1 MSMSANTTHGHVREH
16 RSLLARVE
24 KRALVRIAE
33 RLPRAVNSDHLSAL
47 GLAGMALAGGAFWA
61 SHWFD
66 GALVVVVAALAVNWF
81 GDSLDGTVA
90 RVRNQ
95 QRPMYGFYV
104 DHVID
109 VAGAVLLFGGLGLSP
124 YMTLEVALALT
135 VAYLMI
141 SAEAYLATHAR
152 GVFRMAMFKV
162 GPTELR
168 ILLAFGTLYLYY
180 KPTVVLAGSEHLLF
194 DVGGV
199 VATAGMAGTF
209 VLSAVRN
216 TLALYRAEPVPRA
229 DRPIPR
235 ADQPH
240 PRADQPHPRKGPA
253 PAAGNLPVGRRAS
266 GDRTLRSKALA
277 SAMLLALTVGG
288 VTAAGTP
295 ARAAELHPQTV
306 AAWNAYVASTEQRMA
321 GELSS
326 AERFLVQD
334 FDRDAEAER
343 RAVLD
348 GEIPVEQMRSRGPA
362 GRKIDVPKGAIHHWR
377 GSIFVPGVTL
387 DDVLHGVR
395 SPLRQEDLQEDVI
408 ESRVLERDAD
418 RVRVFLKLRR
428 KKLVTVHFNTE
439 HEMRYARHGAGR
451 ASSRSVATRIAE
463 LEEAGTPDEREKPIG
478 VDRGFL
484 WRLNSY
490 WRYEQVAGGVIVEC
504 ESITLSRSIPS
515 LVRWMV
521 KPLIEGAAR
530 ESMERTLSSLKDRL
544 VAGAGVGP
552 RAGAATRV
560 ASVGSP
566 HAGRAQ

>member
-1 MSMSANTTHGHVREH
+1 MSANHTRGHVREH
-16 RSLLARVE
+16 GSLLARVE
-24 KRALVRIAE
+24 KRTLVRIAE

-47 GLAGMALAGGAFWA
+47 GLAGMAVAGGAFWA
-61 SHWFD
+61 SHWTD
-66 GALVVVVAALAVNWF
+66 AALVVVVAALAVNWF

-152 GVFRMAMFKV
+152 GVFQMAMFKV

-180 KPTVVLAGSEHLLF
+180 KPTVVLAGSEYLLF

-199 VATAGMAGTF
+199 VATAGMAGAFT
-209 VLSAVRN
+209 LSAARN
-216 TLALYRAEPVPRA
+216 TLALYRAEPVPRP
-229 DRPIPR
+229 DP
-235 ADQPH
+235 PH
-240 PRADQPHPRKGPA
+240 SPHPRKGRA
-253 PAAGNLPVGRRAS
+253 PAAGNPPVDRRAS
-266 GDRTLRSKALA
+266 GDRTLESKALA
-277 SAMLLALTVGG
+277 SATLLALTVGG
-288 VTAAGTP
+288 VAAAGVP
-295 ARAAELHPQTV
+295 ASAAELHPRTV
-306 AAWNAYVASTEQRMA
+306 AAWNDYVASTERRIA
-321 GELSS
+321 RELS
-326 AERFLVQD
+326 AGGDFLGQD
-334 FDRDAEAER
+334 FDPDAEGVR

-348 GEIPVEQMRSRGPA
+348 GEVPVARMRSRGPG
-362 GRKIDVPKGAIHHWR
+362 GRTIDVPKGAIHHWR
-377 GSIFVPGVTL
+377 GSILVPGVTL
-387 DDVLHGVR
+387 DDVFHGVR
-395 SPLRQEDLQEDVI
+395 SPLRQEDLQEDVL

-428 KKLVTVHFNTE
+428 RKIVTVHFNTE

-463 LEEAGTPDEREKPIG
+463 LEDAGTPDEREKPVG

-521 KPLIEGAAR
+521 KPLIESAAR
-530 ESMERTLSSLKDRL
+530 ESMGRTLTSMKDRL
-544 VAGAGVGP
+544 LAGAGG
-552 RAGAATRV
+552 GADAAPRV
-560 ASVGSP
+560 ASAGSP
-566 HAGRAQ
+566 GAGQAQ

>member
-1 MSMSANTTHGHVREH
+1 MSANNARGHVREH
-16 RSLLARVE
+16 GSLLARVE
-24 KRALVRIAE
+24 KRTLVRIAG
-33 RLPRAVNSDHLSAL
+33 RLPRAVNSDHLSIL
-47 GLAGMALAGGAFWA
+47 GLAGMALAGAAFWA
-61 SHWFD
+61 SHWTD
-66 GALVVVVAALAVNWF
+66 AALVVVVAALAVNWF
-81 GDSLDGTVA
+81 GDSLDGTLA

-124 YMTLEVALALT
+124 YMSLEVALALT

-180 KPTVVLAGSEHLLF
+180 KPRVVLAGSEYLLF

-199 VATAGMAGTF
+199 VAAAGMCGAF

-216 TLALYRAEPVPRA
+216 TLALYRAEPVP
-229 DRPIPR
+229 PLTETKTKTP
-235 ADQPH
+235 PH
-240 PRADQPHPRKGPA
+240 PRPRSAAEAGDSPVKEA
-253 PAAGNLPVGRRAS
+253 PGNRSLQ
-266 GDRTLRSKALA
+266 SKALA
-277 SAMLLALTVGG
+277 SATLLALTVGA
-288 VTAAGTP
+288 VTAAVAP
-295 ARAAELHPQTV
+295 ASAAELHPRTV
-306 AAWNAYVASTEQRMA
+306 AAWNTYVASTEQRIARELAA
-321 GELSS
+321 GGD
-326 AERFLVQD
+326 FLVQD
-334 FDRDAEAER
+334 FDPAAEAVR
-343 RAVLD
+343 RAVLE
-348 GEIPVEQMRSRGPA
+348 GEVPVARMRSRGPA
-362 GRKIDVPKGAIHHWR
+362 GRNIDVPKGAIHHWR

-387 DDVLHGVR
+387 DGVLHGVR

-408 ESRVLERDAD
+408 GSRVLERDAD

-428 KKLVTVHFNTE
+428 KKFVTVHFNTE
-439 HEMRYARHGAGR
+439 HEMRYVQHGVGR

-463 LEEAGTPDEREKPIG
+463 LEDAGTPDEREKPVG

-490 WRYEQVAGGVIVEC
+490 WRYEEVAGGVIVEC

-521 KPLIEGAAR
+521 KPLIESAAR
-530 ESMERTLSSLKDRL
+530 ESMERTLTSLRERL
-544 VAGAGVGP
+544 LAGVG
-552 RAGAATRV
+552 AGADATTRI
-560 ASVGSP
+560 AGVGSP
-566 HAGRAQ
+566 GAWRAQ

>member
-1 MSMSANTTHGHVREH
+1 MSANTTRGHVREH

-24 KRALVRIAE
+24 KRALVWIAE

-61 SHWFD
+61 SNWTD
-66 GALVVVVAALAVNWF
+66 SALVVVVAALAVNWF
-81 GDSLDGTVA
+81 GDSLDGTLA

-124 YMTLEVALALT
+124 YMTLGVALALT

-168 ILLAFGTLYLYY
+168 ILLASGALVLYY
-180 KPTVVLAGSEHLLF
+180 KPTVVLAGSEYLLF

-199 VATAGMAGTF
+199 VAAAGMVGTF

-229 DRPIPR
+229 D
-235 ADQPH
+235 QPH
-240 PRADQPHPRKGPA
+240 PRERPVS
-253 PAAGNLPVGRRAS
+253 AAGNAPVGRRAS
-266 GDRTLRSKALA
+266 GDRTLQSKALA
-277 SAMLLALTVGG
+277 SVTLLALTVGG
-288 VTAAGTP
+288 VAAAGAP
-295 ARAAELHPQTV
+295 ASAAELHPRTV
-306 AAWNAYVASTEQRMA
+306 AAWNDYVASTEQRIA
-321 GELSS
+321 RELS
-326 AERFLVQD
+326 AGGDFLVQD
-334 FDRDAEAER
+334 FDSDAAGVR

-348 GEIPVEQMRSRGPA
+348 GEVPVARMRSRGPG
-362 GRKIDVPKGAIHHWR
+362 GRTIDVPKGAIHHWR
-377 GSIFVPGVTL
+377 GSILVPGVTL
-387 DDVLHGVR
+387 ADVLHGVR
-395 SPLRQEDLQEDVI
+395 SPLRQEDLQEDVL

-428 KKLVTVHFNTE
+428 KKFVTVHFNTE
-439 HEMRYARHGAGR
+439 HEMLYARHGAAR

-463 LEEAGTPDEREKPIG
+463 LEDAGTPDEREKPVG

-490 WRYEQVAGGVIVEC
+490 WRYEQVPGGVIVEC

-521 KPLIEGAAR
+521 KPLIESAAR
-530 ESMERTLSSLKDRL
+530 ESMERTLTSMKDRL
-544 VAGAGVGP
+544 LAGAGA
-552 RAGAATRV
+552 AGDVATHV
-560 ASVGSP
+560 ASAGSP
-566 HAGRAQ
+566 RDGQAQ

>member
-1 MSMSANTTHGHVREH
+1 MSANTTHGHVREH
-16 RSLLARVE
+16 ESLLARVE
-24 KRALVRIAE
+24 KRTLVRIAE
-33 RLPRAVNSDHLSAL
+33 RLPRTINSDHLSAL
-47 GLAGMALAGGAFWA
+47 GLAGMALAGGAYWA
-61 SHWFD
+61 SHWID
-66 GALVVVVAALAVNWF
+66 AALVVVVLALAVNWF

-180 KPTVVLAGSEHLLF
+180 KPTVVLAGSEYLLF

-216 TLALYRAEPVPRA
+216 ALALYRAEP
-229 DRPIPR
+229 IPR
-235 ADQPH
+235 ADQPI
-240 PRADQPHPRKGPA
+240 PRADPPHPRKGPA
-253 PAAGNLPVGRRAS
+253 PAAGNPPVGRRAS
-266 GDRTLRSKALA
+266 GDRTLQSKALA

-295 ARAAELHPQTV
+295 ASAAELHPQTV

-321 GELSS
+321 AELSS

-334 FDRDAEAER
+334 FDRDAEAVR

-348 GEIPVEQMRSRGPA
+348 GEVPVEQMLSRGPA

-428 KKLVTVHFNTE
+428 KKLVTLHFNTE

-463 LEEAGTPDEREKPIG
+463 LEEAGTPDEREKPVG

-490 WRYEQVAGGVIVEC
+490 WRYEEVAGGVIVEC

-521 KPLIEGAAR
+521 KPLIESAAR

-552 RAGAATRV
+552 RAGAATRI

>member
-1 MSMSANTTHGHVREH
+1 MSANTTHGHVREH
-16 RSLLARVE
+16 GSLLARVE
-24 KRALVRIAE
+24 KRTLVRIAE

-47 GLAGMALAGGAFWA
+47 GLAGMALAGVAYWA
-61 SHWFD
+61 SHWTD
-66 GALVVVVAALAVNWF
+66 AALVVVVLALAVNWF
-81 GDSLDGTVA
+81 GDSLDGTLA

-152 GVFRMAMFKV
+152 GVFQMAMFKV

-180 KPTVVLAGSEHLLF
+180 KPVVVLAGSEYLLF

-199 VATAGMAGTF
+199 VATAGMCGAF

-216 TLALYRAEPVPRA
+216 TLALYRAEPIPRPGPPRRHEQSAKAGDSASDPRA
-229 DRPIPR
+229 E
-235 ADQPH
+235 
-240 PRADQPHPRKGPA
+240 G
-253 PAAGNLPVGRRAS
+253 GR
-266 GDRTLRSKALA
+266 TMQSKALA
-277 SAMLLALTVGG
+277 SVTLLALTVGG
-288 VTAAGTP
+288 VTAAGVP
-295 ARAAELHPQTV
+295 ANAAELHPRTV
-306 AAWNAYVASTEQRMA
+306 TAWNDYVASTEQRIA
-321 GELSS
+321 RELS
-326 AERFLVQD
+326 AGGGFLVQD
-334 FDRDAEAER
+334 FDPDAEAGR

-348 GEIPVEQMRSRGPA
+348 GEVPVARMRSRGPA
-362 GRKIDVPKGAIHHWR
+362 GRTIDVPKGAIHHWR

-387 DDVLHGVR
+387 DDVLDGVR
-395 SPLRQEDLQEDVI
+395 SPLRQEDLQEDVL
-408 ESRVLERDAD
+408 ESRVLEGDAD

-439 HEMRYARHGAGR
+439 HEMFYARHGAGR

-463 LEEAGTPDEREKPIG
+463 LDDAGTPDEREKPVG

-490 WRYEQVAGGVIVEC
+490 WRYEEVAGGVIVEC

-515 LVRWMV
+515 LLRWMV
-521 KPLIEGAAR
+521 KPLIESAAR
-530 ESMERTLSSLKDRL
+530 ESMERTLTSLRERL
-544 VAGAGVGP
+544 IAGAG
-552 RAGAATRV
+552 GAAEMRV
-560 ASVGSP
+560 ASAGSP
-566 HAGRAQ
+566 GGRAQ

>member
-1 MSMSANTTHGHVREH
+1 MSANTTHGHVREH
-16 RSLLARVE
+16 GSLLARVE
-24 KRALVRIAE
+24 KRTLIRIAE

-61 SHWFD
+61 SHWTD
-66 GALVVVVAALAVNWF
+66 AALVVVVLALAVNWF

-180 KPTVVLAGSEHLLF
+180 KPTVVLAGSEYLLF

-199 VATAGMAGTF
+199 VATAGMCGAF

-229 DRPIPR
+229 DRPQPR
-235 ADQPH
+235 ERPT
-240 PRADQPHPRKGPA
+240 
-253 PAAGNLPVGRRAS
+253 PAAGDSTADKRAAGSRRM
-266 GDRTLRSKALA
+266 RSRALV
-277 SAMLLALTVGG
+277 SATLLALTVGG
-288 VTAAGTP
+288 ITSAGAP
-295 ARAAELHPQTV
+295 ASAAELHPRTV
-306 AAWNAYVASTEQRMA
+306 AAWNTYVASTERRIA
-321 GELSS
+321 GEL
-326 AERFLVQD
+326 AAGRGFLGHE
-334 FDRDAEAER
+334 FDADADAEAVR
-343 RAVLD
+343 RAVLE
-348 GEIPVEQMRSRGPA
+348 GEVPVAGMRSRGPA

-387 DDVLHGVR
+387 DDVLDGVR
-395 SPLRQEDLQEDVI
+395 SPLRQEDLQEDVL

-428 KKLVTVHFNTE
+428 QKFVTVHFNTE
-439 HEMRYARHGAGR
+439 HEMRYARHGVGR
-451 ASSRSVATRIAE
+451 ASSRSVAMRIAE
-463 LEEAGTPDEREKPIG
+463 LEDAGTPDEREKPVG

-490 WRYEQVAGGVIVEC
+490 WRYEEVAGGVIVEC

-521 KPLIEGAAR
+521 KPLIESAAR
-530 ESMERTLSSLKDRL
+530 ESMERTLTSLRDRL
-544 VAGAGVGP
+544 VASAGV
-552 RAGAATRV
+552 GAATRT
-560 ASVGSP
+560 ARAGLP
-566 HAGRAQ
+566 PEEHAP

>member
-1 MSMSANTTHGHVREH
+1 MSANTTHGHVREH
-16 RSLLARVE
+16 GSLLAQVE
-24 KRALVRIAE
+24 KRTLVWIAE
-33 RLPRAVNSDHLSAL
+33 RLPRAVNSDHLSIL
-47 GLAGMALAGGAFWA
+47 GLAGMALAGAAFWA

-66 GALVVVVAALAVNWF
+66 GALVVVVLALAVNWF
-81 GDSLDGTVA
+81 GDSLDGTLA

-152 GVFRMAMFKV
+152 GVFQMAMFKV

-180 KPTVVLAGSEHLLF
+180 KPRVVLAGSEYLLF

-199 VATAGMAGTF
+199 VAMAGMCGAF

-216 TLALYRAEPVPRA
+216 TLALYRAEP
-229 DRPIPR
+229 IPR
-235 ADQPH
+235 PEAPRRHAQP
-240 PRADQPHPRKGPA
+240 AE
-253 PAAGNLPVGRRAS
+253 AGDSAS
-266 GDRTLRSKALA
+266 GQRATGGRTTQSKALA
-277 SAMLLALTVGG
+277 SATVLAVTLGG
-288 VTAAGTP
+288 ITAAGAP
-295 ARAAELHPQTV
+295 ASAAELHPRTV
-306 AAWNAYVASTEQRMA
+306 AAWNDYVASTEQRIA
-321 GELSS
+321 RELS
-326 AERFLVQD
+326 AGVGFLVQD
-334 FDRDAEAER
+334 FDPDAEAGR
-343 RAVLD
+343 RAVLE
-348 GEIPVEQMRSRGPA
+348 GEVPVARMRSRGPA

-387 DDVLHGVR
+387 DDVLDGVR

-428 KKLVTVHFNTE
+428 KKFVTVHFNTE
-439 HEMRYARHGAGR
+439 HEMRYVQHGVGR

-463 LEEAGTPDEREKPIG
+463 LEDAGTRDEREKPVG

-490 WRYEQVAGGVIVEC
+490 WRYEEVAGGVMVEC

-521 KPLIEGAAR
+521 KPLVESAAR
-530 ESMERTLSSLKDRL
+530 ESMERTLTSLRERL
-544 VAGAGVGP
+544 VAA
-552 RAGAATRV
+552 AGAAAETRV
-560 ASVGSP
+560 ASARAGS
-566 HAGRAQ
+566 AGGRAE

>member
-1 MSMSANTTHGHVREH
+1 MSANTSHGHVREH
-16 RSLLARVE
+16 KSLLARVE
-24 KRALVRIAE
+24 KRTLVRIAE

-66 GALVVVVAALAVNWF
+66 AALVVVVLALAVNWF

-180 KPTVVLAGSEHLLF
+180 KPTVVLAGSEYLLF

-199 VATAGMAGTF
+199 VATAGMCGAF

-229 DRPIPR
+229 DRPPR
-235 ADQPH
+235 RDAQPAEAADP
-240 PRADQPHPRKGPA
+240 
-253 PAAGNLPVGRRAS
+253 PVGKRTAGGRAVQS
-266 GDRTLRSKALA
+266 RALV
-277 SAMLLALTVGG
+277 SATLLALTVGG
-288 VTAAGTP
+288 LAAAGSP
-295 ARAAELHPQTV
+295 ASAAELHPRTV
-306 AAWNAYVASTEQRMA
+306 AAWNTYVASTERRIA
-321 GELSS
+321 LELS
-326 AERFLVQD
+326 AGGDFLVQD
-334 FDRDAEAER
+334 FEAGAEAVR

-348 GEIPVEQMRSRGPA
+348 GEIPVARMRSRGPA
-362 GRKIDVPKGAIHHWR
+362 GRTIDVPKGGDPPLAR
-377 GSIFVPGVTL
+377 QRL
-387 DDVLHGVR
+387 R
-395 SPLRQEDLQEDVI
+395 SR
-408 ESRVLERDAD
+408 RDA
-418 RVRVFLKLRR
+418 RR
-428 KKLVTVHFNTE
+428 RAARRPEPRAPGGPAGGRHRDAGARARRRPRARLPQAAPE
-439 HEMRYARHGAGR
+439 EARHR
-451 ASSRSVATRIAE
+451 ALQHRARDAV
-463 LEEAGTPDEREKPIG
+463 
-478 VDRGFL
+478 
-484 WRLNSY
+484 
-490 WRYEQVAGGVIVEC
+490 C
-504 ESITLSRSIPS
+504 
-515 LVRWMV
+515 
-521 KPLIEGAAR
+521 AAR
-530 ESMERTLSSLKDRL
+530 RRARL
-544 VAGAGVGP
+544 DAAASP
-552 RAGAATRV
+552 R
-560 ASVGSP
+560 
-566 HAGRAQ
+566 